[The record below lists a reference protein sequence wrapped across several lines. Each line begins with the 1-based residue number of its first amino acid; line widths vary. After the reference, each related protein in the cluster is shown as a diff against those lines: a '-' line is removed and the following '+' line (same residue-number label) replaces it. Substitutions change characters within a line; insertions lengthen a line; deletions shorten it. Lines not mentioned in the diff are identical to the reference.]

1 MLLTLLKALNT
12 TDIKMV
18 AEHLGMSRLDA
29 DLLIMDAEQDGLVK
43 IDRKKNKIKPLVEVT
58 EDYYNAE
65 LLDKIQRI
73 VRHYDRQEA
82 NITKAMLVNIAASVN
97 NRFGYPL
104 HDIACTLYAIEQ
116 GVVEGLRTYSLTVHE
131 IKGKRPYHKFDFYT
145 FLDHNDFGK
154 KAVDKFIAE
163 FEKKK

>member
-82 NITKAMLVNIAASVN
+82 NITKTMLVNIAASIN

-116 GVVEGLRTYSLTVHE
+116 G
-131 IKGKRPYHKFDFYT
+131 
-145 FLDHNDFGK
+145 
-154 KAVDKFIAE
+154 
-163 FEKKK
+163 

>member
-12 TDIKMV
+12 TDIKMI

-29 DLLIMDAEQDGLVK
+29 DLLIMDAEQDGLVE
-43 IDRKKNKIKPLVEVT
+43 IDREKNKIKPLVEVV

-65 LLDKIQRI
+65 LLDKIRRI
-73 VRHYDRQEA
+73 VHHYDRQEA
-82 NITKAMLVNIAASVN
+82 NITKTMLVNIAASVD

-104 HDIACTLYAIEQ
+104 HDIACTLYVIDQ
-116 GVVEGLRTYSLTVHE
+116 GAVEGLRTYSLTVPE
-131 IKGKRPYHKFDFYT
+131 IKDKRPYHKFDFYT
-145 FLDHNDFGK
+145 FLDHNDFGQT
-154 KAVDKFIAE
+154 AVDNFIAE